1 MASKHTTMV
10 AVAILVWVA
19 AVAFSG
25 ETRGFAEAR
34 PSDRSTDLAIH
45 RSTELPMYRSTEP
58 PSQDQKTTNDGVYTK
73 AQADGAKAQFD
84 KICAECHPFTVAAR
98 KKPKDVPLGDEPFFE
113 NWEGRSLDAIIT
125 TIVLTM
131 PNDGSGVV
139 TDAEAVDLVAYIL
152 QQNGFPA
159 GETALTKD
167 SAAVVARPKK

>member
-1 MASKHTTMV
+1 MASTHTTLV
-10 AVAILVWVA
+10 TGAILVWVA
-19 AVAFSG
+19 AVAFAG
-25 ETRGFAEAR
+25 ETRGVAEPR
-34 PSDRSTDLAIH
+34 ISG
-45 RSTELPMYRSTEP
+45 RSTERPNDRSNDP
-58 PSQDQKTTNDGVYTK
+58 PIHRPTDQKTTNDGVYTK
-73 AQADGAKAQFD
+73 AQADGAKTQFD
-84 KICAECHPFTVAAR
+84 KICAECHPFTVAAK